1 MLRRLFA
8 LALAALP
15 VPALAE
21 TEVDVE
27 LILAVDVSRSMDF
40 EELKIQ
46 RDGYVEALRDPR
58 VISAIRSGL
67 IGRVAV
73 LYFEWAGPGLHHV
86 IADWTLIETAEDADA
101 FADRVAAGR
110 ISAAIGTSIS
120 GALDWAAAQFDAN
133 AYAGLRRVIDVSG
146 DGPNNA
152 GDGVE
157 AARDRVVARG
167 ITINGLPLMMK
178 AVDGPFSLRDLD
190 VYYEDCVTG
199 GPLSFVL
206 PLWKLEEFPET
217 VRRKLILEISGVAPP
232 PAPRVM
238 RAQLGLGPADPA
250 PRIDCFIGEKRRARW
265 MRERGWE
272 W

>member
-1 MLRRLFA
+1 

-15 VPALAE
+15 LPALAE

-27 LILAVDVSRSMDF
+27 LVLAVDVSRSMDF

-58 VISAIRSGL
+58 VLEAIRSGL
-67 IGRVAV
+67 LGRVAMIYV
-73 LYFEWAGPGLHHV
+73 EWAGPGLHKV
-86 IADWTLIETAEDADA
+86 VADWTLIETAGDADA
-101 FADRVAAGR
+101 FAGRVAAGR

-120 GALDWAAAQFDAN
+120 GVLDWAAGAFESN
-133 AYAGLRRVIDVSG
+133 GFAGMRRVIDVSG

-157 AARDRVVARG
+157 AARDRALARG

-178 AVDGPFSLRDLD
+178 AVDGPFSLRELD

-206 PLWKLEEFPET
+206 PLWRLEAFAET
-217 VRRKLILEISGVAPP
+217 VRRKLILEIAGLAPP
-232 PAPRVM
+232 PAPRLM
-238 RAQLGLGPADPA
+238 RAQLGLGPAVRE